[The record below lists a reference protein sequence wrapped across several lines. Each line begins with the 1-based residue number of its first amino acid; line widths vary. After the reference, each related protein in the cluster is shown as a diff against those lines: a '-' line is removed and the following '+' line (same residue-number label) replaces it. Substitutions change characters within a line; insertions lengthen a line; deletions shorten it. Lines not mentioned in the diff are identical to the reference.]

1 LFEGTVC
8 SLGRGTDFPFE
19 VYGHP
24 HYKGAEFCFTPQ
36 SRAGA
41 KNPPLLGQQCWGVDL
56 RGVAD
61 EEVIAKGFNLEYV
74 IDAYHNLGQGEKFF
88 NRMFLLLTG
97 VDYIK
102 DMIIEG
108 KSANDIRA
116 VWQEDV
122 EQFKLLRRKYLLY
135 EE

>member
-1 LFEGTVC
+1 
-8 SLGRGTDFPFE
+8 
-19 VYGHP
+19 
-24 HYKGAEFCFTPQ
+24 
-36 SRAGA
+36 
-41 KNPPLLGQQCWGVDL
+41 
-56 RGVAD
+56 
-61 EEVIAKGFNLEYV
+61 
-74 IDAYHNLGQGEKFF
+74 
-88 NRMFLLLTG
+88 MFLLLTG

-108 KSANDIRA
+108 KSANEIRA